1 VHKVY
6 FKPKW
11 YDSMQRTIIY
21 FEILKQKENEIQI
34 ITNKLNIMNLIL

>member
-1 VHKVY
+1 MNVYKVY

-21 FEILKQKENEIQI
+21 FEILKQKKNEIQT
-34 ITNKLNIMNLIL
+34 ITKTIN